1 MNENEKDRQFS
12 QDADEPEAA
21 GAKPDVGP
29 DDAEEKNGGQKEN
42 YDQLMERFLR
52 ARADA
57 ENMRKR
63 LERKM
68 QEEVDHAIED
78 FAADLLPVADNLAR
92 AIQAALEHDSAEKI
106 LEGVQL
112 VEKQLYDALSRHG
125 VKPVEVEVG
134 QQFDPNEQEAMT
146 MIPSDE
152 HPANNVV
159 QELQRGF
166 RIRNRLLRPARV
178 VVSSGPPEEPQ
189 ASDVEAT

>member
-1 MNENEKDRQFS
+1 
-12 QDADEPEAA
+12 
-21 GAKPDVGP
+21 
-29 DDAEEKNGGQKEN
+29 
-42 YDQLMERFLR
+42 MERFLR

-57 ENMRKR
+57 ENMRKL

-146 MIPSDE
+146 VIPSSE
-152 HPANNVV
+152 HPANKVV

-178 VVSSGPPEEPQ
+178 VVSSGPPDAREEP
-189 ASDVEAT
+189 DVEAT